1 MCQHTSLP
9 WPRQN
14 NGQAWFISVSH
25 HPKHGRSARSR
36 HELNSQIKNANKN
49 NSMTQSVN
57 AYNPRSHPT
66 PTSYANQADRTLR
79 PDARRATHWAGTHGA
94 TNKPRVRP
102 KTPRA
107 IFYFIF
113 VNQGKREREKGND
126 WGAARSPSPA
136 S

>member
-57 AYNPRSHPT
+57 AYNPRSHPPT
-66 PTSYANQADRTLR
+66 PTKRIVLCVQTPAEPPIGPARTEQQTNRASGLR
-79 PDARRATHWAGTHGA
+79 RRA
-94 TNKPRVRP
+94 R
-102 KTPRA
+102 
-107 IFYFIF
+107 FLFLFIF